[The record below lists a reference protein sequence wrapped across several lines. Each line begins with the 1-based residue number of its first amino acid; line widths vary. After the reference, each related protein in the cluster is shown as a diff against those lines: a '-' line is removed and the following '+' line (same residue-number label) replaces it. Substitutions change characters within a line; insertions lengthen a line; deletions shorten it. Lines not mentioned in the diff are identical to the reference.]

1 MNKYELS
8 IDGMRCGMCEI
19 HVEETVEKK
28 IKAKKS
34 KASHLTNKLVV
45 FSEEELTKEDF
56 EKAFVESGYRVL
68 SFKKEKAIKK
78 LLGWR

>member
-19 HVEETVEKK
+19 HVEEMVEK
-28 IKAKKS
+28 
-34 KASHLTNKLVV
+34 
-45 FSEEELTKEDF
+45 LTKEDF

-78 LLGWR
+78 LFGWR